1 MRTKLLVATHNP
13 GKVQEYR
20 ELLADLPLDV
30 TWLDAEGITFEA
42 EENGN
47 TFEANAILKA
57 TTYAGAAGLLTWA
70 DDSGLEVDH
79 LGGWPGVASA
89 RHAGPEATDQ
99 DRVRI
104 LLSRLEGVPYAQRA
118 AVFRCVVALA
128 WPDGRVFTA
137 SGSSSGVIAEQ
148 PAGTNGFGY
157 DPVFFIPKYGRT
169 YAQLAPDEKHA
180 ISHRGRAAR
189 RARVLLEHRLA
200 KETGE

>member
-30 TWLDAEGITFEA
+30 TWLDAEGINFEA
-42 EENGN
+42 EETGN

-57 TTYAGAAGLLTWA
+57 TAYASAAGLLTWA
-70 DDSGLEVDH
+70 DDSGLEVDY

-89 RHAGPEATDQ
+89 RHAGPKATDQ

-104 LLSRLEGVPYAQRA
+104 LLGRLAGVPYAQRA

-128 WPDGRVFTA
+128 WPDGRVLTA
-137 SGSSSGVIAEQ
+137 NGSSGGVIAEQ

-157 DPVFFIPKYGRT
+157 DPIFFIPQYGLT
-169 YAQLAPDEKHA
+169 YAQLAPDDKHA

-189 RARVLLEHRLA
+189 QARVLLEHYLVKKA
-200 KETGE
+200 GE